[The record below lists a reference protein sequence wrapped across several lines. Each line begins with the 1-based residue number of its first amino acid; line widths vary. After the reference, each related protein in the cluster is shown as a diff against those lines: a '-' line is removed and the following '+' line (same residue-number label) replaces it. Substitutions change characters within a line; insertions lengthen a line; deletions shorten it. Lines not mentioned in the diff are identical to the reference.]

1 MPRPALGAPH
11 ACCYFAVAFFTKDA
25 KVSPQLD
32 AGYCGHQEARVT
44 QAIARIHLE
53 AFVLQ
58 EAAEER
64 VYAGVFAFFRELAT

>member
-1 MPRPALGAPH
+1 ML
-11 ACCYFAVAFFTKDA
+11 VATSPLHFFTIDA

-44 QAIARIHLE
+44 QAIARIHQE
-53 AFVLQ
+53 AFVQQ
-58 EAAEER
+58 EAAKER